1 MSMRPLLCFCT
12 LAAALPLW
20 SAAAAPPLSP
30 LAGVDPLSF
39 AIAPGEPIL
48 THQPPQR
55 YFTYAVAPGQS
66 VNDVVAVLNPSR
78 TAPLTVRWSASD
90 ARTPSQGAGIVVSYT
105 GPQRE
110 IGTWIHIAAP
120 TVTVAPN
127 HIRFVPMRVSIP
139 GSVRPGE
146 YEGAISAVDL
156 QPETITQGH
165 LHYRISIRRTLA
177 VVLRVLGPAS
187 AGLQIMRARLVAPG
201 KHAVLALTLK
211 NTGTVIDHPIA
222 TLLTLAGPRTTYT
235 QRPLIGAVTAGA
247 STTIMWAVAGA
258 RSPIT
263 YRLSIQITYL
273 AHLSNGAAAQPFRV
287 QWTGTVTVPA
297 GVGP

>member
-1 MSMRPLLCFCT
+1 MRPLLYLCA
-12 LAAALPLW
+12 LVAALPLW

-30 LAGVDPLSF
+30 LAGADPGSF

-90 ARTPSQGAGIVVSYT
+90 ARTPSKGAGIVVSYA
-105 GPQRE
+105 GPQQE
-110 IGTWIHIAAP
+110 IGTWIHIASQ

-127 HIRFVPMRVSIP
+127 HVTFVPIKVSIP
-139 GSVRPGE
+139 SSVRPGE
-146 YEGAISAVDL
+146 YEGTINAVDL
-156 QPETITQGH
+156 HPATITQGH
-165 LHYRISIRRTLA
+165 LHYRISIRRTLT

-187 AGLQIMRARLVAPG
+187 AGLQIVRARLVAPD
-201 KHAVLALTLK
+201 KRAVLALTLK

-222 TLLTLAGPRTTYT
+222 TLMTFTGPHTTYT
-235 QRPLIGAVTAGA
+235 QRPLIGALTASA
-247 STTIMWAVAGA
+247 PTTVMLTLGRTIPPA
-258 RSPIT
+258 T

-273 AHLSNGAAAQPFRV
+273 AHLSNGAAAQPFRA
-287 QWTGTVTVPA
+287 QWTGTVTVPT

>member
-1 MSMRPLLCFCT
+1 MRPLLYLCA

-39 AIAPGEPIL
+39 AIAPGKPIL
-48 THQPPQR
+48 THQPRQR

-78 TAPLTVRWSASD
+78 TAPLTVSWSASD
-90 ARTPSQGAGIVVSYT
+90 ARTPSQGAGIVVSYA

-110 IGTWIHIAAP
+110 IGTWIQIATQ

-127 HIRFVPMRVSIP
+127 HVTFVPIKVSIP
-139 GSVRPGE
+139 ASVRPGE
-146 YEGAISAVDL
+146 YQGAISAVDL
-156 QPETITQGH
+156 HPATITQGH
-165 LHYRISIRRTLA
+165 LHYRISIRRTLT

-187 AGLQIMRARLVAPG
+187 AELQIARARLVAPD
-201 KHAVLALTLK
+201 KRAVLALTLK

-222 TLLTLAGPRTTYT
+222 TLMTFTGPQMSYT
-235 QRPLIGAVTAGA
+235 QRAVIGALTAGD
-247 STTIMWAVAGA
+247 STTIMLTLGRTIPPA
-258 RSPIT
+258 T

-273 AHLSNGAAAQPFRV
+273 ARLSNGAAAQPFRT

>member
-1 MSMRPLLCFCT
+1 MRPLLYLCA

-30 LAGVDPLSF
+30 LAGVDPGSF

-66 VNDVVAVLNPSR
+66 VNDVVAVFNPSR

-90 ARTPSQGAGIVVSYT
+90 ARTPSQGAGIVVSDA
-105 GPQRE
+105 GRQRQ
-110 IGTWIHIAAP
+110 IGTWIHIATQ

-127 HIRFVPMRVSIP
+127 HVTFVPIKVSIP
-139 GSVRPGE
+139 RSVRPGE
-146 YEGAISAVDL
+146 YEGSINAVDL
-156 QPETITQGH
+156 HPATITQGR
-165 LHYRISIRRTLA
+165 LHYRISIRRTL
-177 VVLRVLGPAS
+177 VVALRVLGPAS
-187 AGLQIMRARLVAPG
+187 AGLQIVRARLAPN
-201 KHAVLALTLK
+201 KRAVLALTLK

-222 TLLTLAGPRTTYT
+222 TLMTLTGPHTTYM
-235 QRPLIGAVTAGA
+235 QRPLIGALTAGA
-247 STTIMWAVAGA
+247 RTTVLLAIGRTIPPA
-258 RSPIT
+258 T
-263 YRLSIQITYL
+263 YRLRMQITYL
-273 AHLSNGAAAQPFRV
+273 AQLSNGAAAQPFRAE
-287 QWTGTVTVPA
+287 WTGTVTVAA

>member
-1 MSMRPLLCFCT
+1 MRPLLYVCA

-20 SAAAAPPLSP
+20 SAAAAPPLLP
-30 LAGVDPLSF
+30 LARVDPLSF

-48 THQPPQR
+48 THQAPQR

-66 VNDVVAVLNPSR
+66 LSDVVAVLNPSR
-78 TAPLTVRWSASD
+78 TASLTVRWSASD
-90 ARTPSQGAGIVVSYT
+90 ARTPSQGAGIVVSYA

-110 IGTWIHIAAP
+110 IGTWIHIATS

-127 HIRFVPMRVSIP
+127 HVTFVPIKVSIP

-146 YEGAISAVDL
+146 YQGAINAVDL
-156 QPETITQGH
+156 HPTTITQGH
-165 LHYRISIRRTLA
+165 LRYRISIRRTLA

-187 AGLQIMRARLVAPG
+187 AGLQIVRARLVAPD
-201 KHAVLALTLK
+201 KRAVLALTLK

-222 TLLTLAGPRTTYT
+222 TLMTLTGPHMSYT
-235 QRPLIGAVTAGA
+235 QRPLLGAVTAGD
-247 STTIMWAVAGA
+247 STAVMFALGRTIPPA
-258 RSPIT
+258 T

-273 AHLSNGAAAQPFRV
+273 AHLSNGAAAQPFRA
-287 QWTGTVTVPA
+287 QWTGRVTVPA

>member
-1 MSMRPLLCFCT
+1 MRGPLGPAPAAPRGTAKDMSGQGVSPAPRERMNTISMRPLLHLCA
-12 LAAALPLW
+12 LVAALPLW

-30 LAGVDPLSF
+30 LAGADPGSF
-39 AIAPGEPIL
+39 AIAPGKPIL

-90 ARTPSQGAGIVVSYT
+90 ARTPSQGAGIVVSYA

-110 IGTWIHIAAP
+110 IGTWIHIATQ

-127 HIRFVPMRVSIP
+127 HVTFVPIKVSIP
-139 GSVRPGE
+139 ASVRPGE
-146 YEGAISAVDL
+146 YQGAISAVDL
-156 QPETITQGH
+156 HPTTITQGG
-165 LHYRISIRRTLA
+165 LHYRISFRRTLA

-187 AGLQIMRARLVAPG
+187 AGLQIVRARLVAPG

-222 TLLTLAGPRTTYT
+222 TLMTFTGPHTSYT
-235 QRPLIGAVTAGA
+235 QRSMIGALTASA
-247 STTIMWAVAGA
+247 PTTVMLAIGRTLPPA
-258 RSPIT
+258 T
-263 YRLSIQITYL
+263 Y
-273 AHLSNGAAAQPFRV
+273 G
-287 QWTGTVTVPA
+287 
-297 GVGP
+297 

>member
-1 MSMRPLLCFCT
+1 MRPLLYLCA
-12 LAAALPLW
+12 LAVALPLW

-30 LAGVDPLSF
+30 LAGAEPLSF
-39 AIAPGEPIL
+39 AIAPGKPIL
-48 THQPPQR
+48 THRPPQR

-66 VNDVVAVLNPSR
+66 INDVVAVLNPSR

-90 ARTPSQGAGIVVSYT
+90 ARTPSQGAGIVVSYA

-110 IGTWIHIAAP
+110 IGSWIHIATQ

-127 HIRFVPMRVSIP
+127 HVTFVPIKVSIP

-146 YEGAISAVDL
+146 YQGAISAVDL
-156 QPETITQGH
+156 HPTTITQGH

-187 AGLQIMRARLVAPG
+187 AGLQIVRARLVAPG
-201 KHAVLALTLK
+201 TRAVLALTLK

-222 TLLTLAGPRTTYT
+222 TLMTLTGPHTTYT
-235 QRPLIGAVTAGA
+235 QRPLIGALTAGA
-247 STTIMWAVAGA
+247 PTTVLLAIGRTIPPA
-258 RSPIT
+258 T
-263 YRLSIQITYL
+263 YRLRMQITYL
-273 AHLSNGAAAQPFRV
+273 AHLSNGAAAQPFRAE
-287 QWTGTVTVPA
+287 WTGTVTVAA
-297 GVGP
+297 GVGL

>member
-1 MSMRPLLCFCT
+1 MRPLLYLCA

-20 SAAAAPPLSP
+20 SAAAALPLSP
-30 LAGVDPLSF
+30 LAGADPLSF
-39 AIAPGEPIL
+39 AIAPGKPIL

-66 VNDVVAVLNPSR
+66 VNDVVAVLNRSS

-90 ARTPSQGAGIVVSYT
+90 ARTPSQGAGIVVSYA

-110 IGTWIHIAAP
+110 IGTWIHIATQ

-127 HIRFVPMRVSIP
+127 HVTFVPIKVSIP
-139 GSVRPGE
+139 ASVRPGE
-146 YEGAISAVDL
+146 YQGAISAVDL
-156 QPETITQGH
+156 HPTTITQGG
-165 LHYRISIRRTLA
+165 LHYRISFRRTVA

-222 TLLTLAGPRTTYT
+222 TLMTFTGPHTSYT
-235 QRPLIGAVTAGA
+235 QRPLIGALTAGA
-247 STTIMWAVAGA
+247 PTTVMLTLGSTIPPA
-258 RSPIT
+258 T
-263 YRLSIQITYL
+263 YRLSMQITYL
-273 AHLSNGAAAQPFRV
+273 AHLSNGAAAQPFRA

>member
-1 MSMRPLLCFCT
+1 MRPLLYLCA

-30 LAGVDPLSF
+30 LAGADPLSF
-39 AIAPGEPIL
+39 AIAPGKPIL

-90 ARTPSQGAGIVVSYT
+90 ARTPSQGAGIVVSYA

-110 IGTWIHIAAP
+110 IGTWIHIATQ

-127 HIRFVPMRVSIP
+127 HVAFVPIKVSIP
-139 GSVRPGE
+139 ASVRPGE
-146 YEGAISAVDL
+146 YQGAISAVDL
-156 QPETITQGH
+156 HPATITQGR
-165 LHYRISIRRTLA
+165 LHYSISIRRTLT

-187 AGLQIMRARLVAPG
+187 AGLQIVRARLVAPG

-222 TLLTLAGPRTTYT
+222 TLMTFTGPHTTYT
-235 QRPLIGAVTAGA
+235 QRPLIGALTAGD
-247 STTIMWAVAGA
+247 STIVMLAIGRTLPPA
-258 RSPIT
+258 T
-263 YRLSIQITYL
+263 YKLSIQITYL
-273 AHLSNGAAAQPFRV
+273 AHLSNGAAAQPFRA
-287 QWTGTVTVPA
+287 QWTRTVTVPT

>member
-1 MSMRPLLCFCT
+1 MRPLVYVWA

-20 SAAAAPPLSP
+20 SAAAAPPLSR
-30 LAGVDPLSF
+30 LAGVDPGSF

-55 YFTYAVAPGQS
+55 YFTYAVAPGQT

-90 ARTPSQGAGIVVSYT
+90 ARTPSQGAGIVVSYA

-110 IGTWIHIAAP
+110 IGTWMHIATQ

-127 HIRFVPMRVSIP
+127 HVTFVPIKVSIP

-146 YEGAISAVDL
+146 YQGAISAVDL
-156 QPETITQGH
+156 HPATITQGN
-165 LHYRISIRRTLA
+165 LHYKISIRRTLA

-187 AGLQIMRARLVAPG
+187 AGLQIMHPRLVAPD
-201 KHAVLALTLK
+201 KRAVLALTLK

-222 TLLTLAGPRTTYT
+222 TLTTFTGPHMSYT
-235 QRPLIGAVTAGA
+235 QRPVIGALTAGD
-247 STTIMWAVAGA
+247 STTIMLALGRTIPPA
-258 RSPIT
+258 T
-263 YRLSIQITYL
+263 YRLRMQITYL
-273 AHLSNGAAAQPFRV
+273 AHLSNGAAAQPFHAE
-287 QWTGTVTVPA
+287 WTGPVTVAA
-297 GVGP
+297 GVGR

>member
-1 MSMRPLLCFCT
+1 MRPLLYLCA
-12 LAAALPLW
+12 LAAALPVW

-30 LAGVDPLSF
+30 FAGADPLSF
-39 AIAPGEPIL
+39 AIAPGKPIL

-90 ARTPSQGAGIVVSYT
+90 ARTPSQGAGIAVSYA

-110 IGTWIHIAAP
+110 IGTWMHIATQ

-127 HIRFVPMRVSIP
+127 HITFVPIKVSIP
-139 GSVRPGE
+139 SSVRPGE
-146 YEGAISAVDL
+146 YQGAIGAVDL
-156 QPETITQGH
+156 HPTTITQGH

-177 VVLRVLGPAS
+177 VVVRVLGPAS
-187 AGLQIMRARLVAPG
+187 AGLQIVRARLAPN
-201 KHAVLALTLK
+201 KRAVLALTLK

-222 TLLTLAGPRTTYT
+222 TLMTLTGLHTTYT
-235 QRPLIGAVTAGA
+235 QRPLIGALTAGA
-247 STTIMWAVAGA
+247 RTTV
-258 RSPIT
+258 
-263 YRLSIQITYL
+263 LL
-273 AHLSNGAAAQPFRV
+273 AIGRTL
-287 QWTGTVTVPA
+287 
-297 GVGP
+297 

>member
-1 MSMRPLLCFCT
+1 LSIRPLLYLCA

-20 SAAAAPPLSP
+20 SAAAAPLT
-30 LAGVDPLSF
+30 GVDPLSF

-48 THQPPQR
+48 THQRPQR

-78 TAPLTVRWSASD
+78 TAPLTVRWSTSD
-90 ARTPSQGAGIVVSYT
+90 ARTPSQGAGIVVSDG

-110 IGTWIHIAAP
+110 IGTWIHITTQ

-127 HIRFVPMRVSIP
+127 HVTFVPLKVSIP
-139 GSVRPGE
+139 SSVRPGE
-146 YEGAISAVDL
+146 YQGAINAVDL
-156 QPETITQGH
+156 HPATITQGH
-165 LHYRISIRRTLA
+165 LHYRISIRRTLT

-187 AGLQIMRARLVAPG
+187 AGLQIVRARLVAPG

-211 NTGTVIDHPIA
+211 NTGTVIDHPSA
-222 TLLTLAGPRTTYT
+222 TLMTFTGPRTSYT

-247 STTIMWAVAGA
+247 STSVMFALDRTIPPA
-258 RSPIT
+258 T

-273 AHLSNGAAAQPFRV
+273 AHLSNGAAAQPFRA
-287 QWTGTVTVPA
+287 QWTGTVSMPA